1 VSGWGGI
8 YVRWAVQTT
17 HKIPGDGA
25 AAFADYL
32 TSTSRRGDYY
42 LGHGGEGDRA
52 ESPEGRWHGPP
63 ATLRGLGVDPEGP
76 VDREALVSL
85 MGGVA
90 PATGEPFRRVGSDG
104 SRVAGIDLTFSA
116 PKSVSALW
124 AVASP
129 FRRAQIE
136 AAHRGAVAS
145 ARDRIV
151 REVGLV
157 RRRRDGE
164 IEWERPA
171 GLVAAEF
178 LHTASRLTRDQEANG
193 GVPDPQLHSHL
204 VVLAAKRADGRLV
217 AVDSRE
223 LFRSAR
229 VNGAWY
235 RAELAARLVELGVE
249 VHGRTG
255 RDRRYFEVAGIPDA
269 LSGRW
274 SARSD
279 DIARAARVFRQRYG
293 RDPRGAGELGALATR
308 TRGSKAMTSAVEVD
322 GVWRAVGEE
331 YGLPAGRVEGLFG
344 DRERFEQ
351 RDLAAGLLADVC
363 RERSTVSDRDLSAR
377 AYELSAGT
385 CHPRE
390 VGRVVDGLV
399 ARGELVSLEDGSWT
413 TREIRQLERQ
423 TVELAEDRGA
433 EAHAPVGRQSLQRAR
448 AGAEIRIGAR
458 LSAEQEH
465 ALDVVT
471 GQGGVSVLVGQAGTG
486 KGVVISAAREGWEAD
501 GHRVMGTAVAGATA
515 KRLAADTGIVETMTT
530 DALLGRVQSGR
541 LGLDERSVVVMDEAG
556 MADTRRLAALTQ
568 ATSASRSKLVLVG
581 DQAQLSSIGAGGLFD
596 SVRVKV
602 PTAELTEVHRAREGW
617 ERDAWARVRSGDA
630 APALAAYRSHERL
643 HVSNTREEAGERMV
657 DDWDQARRE
666 VGEGGCVMIGD
677 ASNAELDRL
686 NAMAQDRRLE
696 AGELGEE
703 RAELSGR
710 PYGLHA
716 GDEVLLTGAL
726 YEPGRERVENGTRA
740 QVTHARGPKVA
751 LRTEEPQPREVRVDT
766 RRFSEVR
773 LAYAQH
779 VYKAQGATVDRAL
792 VLTGGWQTDRESA
805 YVAVTRARE
814 RTDLYVS
821 REDLGEDGMDD
832 GAIQRLSE
840 RIAVSRAQ
848 RASITQAESPRQASI
863 GRAEQPA
870 PASIAEVAAWGRGSS
885 TAEVSRRGGDA
896 GFDEAP
902 SSPAQGVRRE
912 SLVGRILRERK
923 ELEAQRANER
933 GRGRD

>member
-1 VSGWGGI
+1 MLVFGRLCRAGAGI

-42 LGHGGEGDRA
+42 LGQDGEGDRA
-52 ESPEGRWHGPP
+52 EGPEGRWHGPP
-63 ATLRGLGVDPEGP
+63 ATLRGFGVDPEGP

-90 PATGEPFRRVGSDG
+90 PATGEPFRRVGGDG
-104 SRVAGIDLTFSA
+104 SRVAGIDLTFS
-116 PKSVSALW
+116 
-124 AVASP
+124 
-129 FRRAQIE
+129 
-136 AAHRGAVAS
+136 
-145 ARDRIV
+145 
-151 REVGLV
+151 
-157 RRRRDGE
+157 
-164 IEWERPA
+164 
-171 GLVAAEF
+171 
-178 LHTASRLTRDQEANG
+178 
-193 GVPDPQLHSHL
+193 
-204 VVLAAKRADGRLV
+204 
-217 AVDSRE
+217 
-223 LFRSAR
+223 
-229 VNGAWY
+229 
-235 RAELAARLVELGVE
+235 
-249 VHGRTG
+249 
-255 RDRRYFEVAGIPDA
+255 
-269 LSGRW
+269 
-274 SARSD
+274 
-279 DIARAARVFRQRYG
+279 
-293 RDPRGAGELGALATR
+293 LATR
-308 TRGSKAMTSAVEVD
+308 TRGSKATTAAVEVD

-344 DRERFEQ
+344 DGERFEQ

-363 RERSTVSDRDLSAR
+363 RERSTVSDRDLWAR

-399 ARGELVSLEDGSWT
+399 ARGELVGLEDGSWT
-413 TREIRQLERQ
+413 IREIRQLERQ

-486 KGVVISAAREGWEAD
+486 KGVVISAAREAWEAD
-501 GHRVMGTAVAGATA
+501 GHRVMGIAVAGATA

-666 VGEGGCVMIGD
+666 VEEGGCVMIGD

-703 RAELSGR
+703 RAELPGR

-805 YVAVTRARE
+805 YVALTRARE
-814 RTDLYVS
+814 PPTSTSPEKTSART
-821 REDLGEDGMDD
+821 
-832 GAIQRLSE
+832 
-840 RIAVSRAQ
+840 
-848 RASITQAESPRQASI
+848 
-863 GRAEQPA
+863 
-870 PASIAEVAAWGRGSS
+870 AW
-885 TAEVSRRGGDA
+885 TT
-896 GFDEAP
+896 AP
-902 SSPAQGVRRE
+902 SSASQSASRQAGPSRHR
-912 SLVGRILRERK
+912 SPRPSH
-923 ELEAQRANER
+923 R
-933 GRGRD
+933 GRRRSAGPKSRRRRR

>member
-1 VSGWGGI
+1 VSAWGGV
-8 YVRWAVQTT
+8 YVRFAVQTT

-42 LGHGGEGDRA
+42 LGQDDGA
-52 ESPEGRWHGPP
+52 ERPEGRWHGPP
-63 ATLRGLGVDPEGP
+63 GTLRGLGVDPGGP
-76 VDREALVSL
+76 VERDALVSL

-90 PATGEPFRRVGSDG
+90 PGSGVPFRRVGGDG

-129 FRRAQIE
+129 YRRAQIE
-136 AAHRGAVAS
+136 AAHRAAVAG

-151 REVGLV
+151 REVGVV
-157 RRRRDGE
+157 RRRRDGRV
-164 IEWERPA
+164 EWERA
-171 GLVAAEF
+171 GGLVAAEF
-178 LHTASRLTRDQEANG
+178 LHTASRLTRDQEADG
-193 GVPDPQLHSHL
+193 GVADPQLHSHL
-204 VVLAAKRADGRLV
+204 VVLAAQRADGRLA

-235 RAELAARLVELGVE
+235 RAELAARLVELGVQ
-249 VHGRTG
+249 VRGGTG
-255 RDRRYFEVAGIPDA
+255 KDGRYFEVVGVPEA

-279 DIARAARVFRQRYG
+279 DIARAARVFRKRYG

-308 TRGSKAMTSAVEVD
+308 TRGSKAMTAAVEVD

-331 YGLPAGRVEGLFG
+331 YGLSAGRVESLFG

-363 RERSTVSDRDLSAR
+363 RERSTVSERDLWAR

-385 CHPRE
+385 CHPSE
-390 VGRVVDGLV
+390 VAPVVDGLV
-399 ARGELVSLEDGSWT
+399 GRGELVALEDGSWT
-413 TREIRQLERQ
+413 TRELRELEQR
-423 TVELAEDRGA
+423 TVELAEDRGDEIA
-433 EAHAPVGRQSLQRAR
+433 APVRRRSLQQAR
-448 AGAEIRIGAR
+448 AGAEVKLGRR

-471 GQGGVSVLVGQAGTG
+471 SGAGVSVLVGQAGTG
-486 KGVVISAAREGWEAD
+486 KGVVISAAREAWEAD
-501 GHRVMGTAVAGATA
+501 GYRVIGTAVAGATA
-515 KRLAADTGIVETMTT
+515 KRLAADAGTKETMTT

-556 MADTRRLAALTQ
+556 MADTRRLAALTRT
-568 ATSASRSKLVLVG
+568 TSVSGSKLVLVG
-581 DQAQLSSIGAGGLFD
+581 DQAQLSPIGAGGMFD
-596 SVRVKV
+596 AVRSKV
-602 PTAELTEVHRAREGW
+602 PSAELTEVHRAREGW
-617 ERDAWARVRSGDA
+617 EREAWARVRAGEA
-630 APALAAYRSHERL
+630 APALAAYRARDRL
-643 HVSNTREEAGERMV
+643 HVSDTREEAGERMV
-657 DDWDQARRE
+657 DDWDRARRE
-666 VGEGGCVMIGD
+666 TGEGGCVMICD
-677 ASNAELDRL
+677 ASNSELDHL

-696 AGELGEE
+696 AGELGQE
-703 RAELSGR
+703 RAELPGR

-716 GDEVLLTGAL
+716 GDEVLLTRAL

-740 QVTHARGPKVA
+740 RVTQARGKKVA
-751 LRTEEPQPREVRVDT
+751 LRTEEPQPREVGVDT
-766 RRFSEVR
+766 RRFSEMR

-805 YVAVTRARE
+805 YVAITRARD

-840 RIAVSRAQ
+840 RIDVSRAQ
-848 RASITQAESPRQASI
+848 QASITQAEAPRQASI
-863 GRAEQPA
+863 GRAEEPA
-870 PASIAEVAAWGRGSS
+870 QASTTELEAWRRGSS
-885 TAEVSRRGGDA
+885 KAEVSRPEDDA
-896 GFDEAP
+896 GVEQAP
-902 SSPAQGVRRE
+902 ASPVPGPRRE

-923 ELEAQRANER
+923 ELERERANER

>member
-1 VSGWGGI
+1 VPVEGGV
-8 YVRWAVQTT
+8 YVRFAVQTT

-42 LGHGGEGDRA
+42 LGGDDGA
-52 ESPEGRWHGPP
+52 ERPEGRWHGPP

-76 VDREALVSL
+76 VERGALASF

-90 PATGEPFRRVGSDG
+90 PATGEPFRRVGGDG

-129 FRRAQIE
+129 YRRAQIE
-136 AAHRGAVAS
+136 AAHRAAVAG
-145 ARDRIV
+145 ARDRIE
-151 REVGLV
+151 REVAVV
-157 RRRRDGE
+157 RRRRDGRVE
-164 IEWERPA
+164 SERA
-171 GLVAAEF
+171 AALVAAEF
-178 LHTASRLTRDQEANG
+178 LHTASRLTRDQEADG

-204 VVLAAKRADGRLV
+204 VVLAAERADGQLA

-249 VHGRTG
+249 VRGGTG
-255 RDRRYFEVAGIPDA
+255 RDGRYFEAAGVPEA
-269 LSGRW
+269 LSTRW
-274 SARSD
+274 SARSE
-279 DIARAARVFRQRYG
+279 DIARAAREFRQRYG

-308 TRGSKAMTSAVEVD
+308 TRGSKAMTSVVEVD
-322 GVWRAVGEE
+322 GAWRAVGEE
-331 YGLPAGRVEGLFG
+331 YGLSAERVEGLFG
-344 DRERFEQ
+344 DRERFEP
-351 RDLAAGLLADVC
+351 RDLATGLLADVC
-363 RERSTVSDRDLSAR
+363 RERSTVSERDLWAR
-377 AYELSAGT
+377 VYELSTGT
-385 CHPRE
+385 CHPCE
-390 VGRVVDGLV
+390 VGKVVDGLV
-399 ARGELVSLEDGSWT
+399 RRGELVALEDGSWT
-413 TREIRQLERQ
+413 TRELRDLERE
-423 TVELAEDRGA
+423 TVERAERRGA
-433 EAHAPVGRQSLQRAR
+433 EVPAPVRRQSLQQARAR
-448 AGAEIRIGAR
+448 AEGRVGGR
-458 LSAEQEH
+458 LTAEQEH

-471 GQGGVSVLVGQAGTG
+471 SGGGVSVLVGQAGTG
-486 KGVVISAAREGWEAD
+486 KGVVISTAREAWEAD
-501 GHRVMGTAVAGATA
+501 SQRVIGTAVAGATA
-515 KRLAADTGIVETMTT
+515 KRLAADTGMSETMTT

-541 LGLDERSVVVMDEAG
+541 LGLDDLSVVVMDEAA
-556 MADTRRLAALTQ
+556 MADTRRLAALTR
-568 ATSASRSKLVLVG
+568 ATSESGSKLVLVG
-581 DQAQLSSIGAGGLFD
+581 DQGQLSAIGAGGLFD
-596 SVRVKV
+596 SLRAKV
-602 PTAELTEVHRAREGW
+602 PAAELTEVQRAREDW
-617 ERDAWARVRSGDA
+617 ERDAWVQVRAGDA
-630 APALAAYRSHERL
+630 APALAAYRARGRL
-643 HVSNTREEAGERMV
+643 HVSDTREEAGERMV
-657 DDWDQARRE
+657 DDWDRARLD
-666 VGEGGCVMIGD
+666 VSEGGCVMICD

-686 NAMAQDRRLE
+686 NAIAQLRRLS

-703 RAELSGR
+703 RAELPGR

-740 QVTHARGPKVA
+740 HITRAQGRKVA
-751 LRTEEPQPREVRVDT
+751 LRTEEPEPREVRVDT
-766 RRFSEVR
+766 RRFSELR

-805 YVAVTRARE
+805 YVALTRARE

-832 GAIQRLSE
+832 DAIQRLSE
-840 RIAVSRAQ
+840 RITVSRSQ
-848 RASITQAESPRQASI
+848 QASITRAEAPREASI
-863 GRAEQPA
+863 TLPESLRPSLVSPPGTQRP
-870 PASIAEVAAWGRGSS
+870 PSIVRP
-885 TAEVSRRGGDA
+885 
-896 GFDEAP
+896 EAP
-902 SSPAQGVRRE
+902 RHQDELGVEQEPGSPLQGVRRE

-923 ELEAQRANER
+923 QLEAQRANER

>member
-1 VSGWGGI
+1 M
-8 YVRWAVQTT
+8 QTT

-42 LGHGGEGDRA
+42 LGQDDGA
-52 ESPEGRWHGPP
+52 EPTEGRWHGTPT
-63 ATLRGLGVDPEGP
+63 TLRRLGVDPEGP
-76 VDREALVSL
+76 VGRGALVSL

-90 PATGEPFRRVGSDG
+90 PGSGEPFRRVGGDG

-129 FRRAQIE
+129 YRRAQIE
-136 AAHRGAVAS
+136 AAHRGAVAGT
-145 ARDRIV
+145 RGRIV

-157 RRRRDGE
+157 RRRREGRV
-164 IEWERPA
+164 EWERA
-171 GLVAAEF
+171 RGLVGAEF
-178 LHTASRLTRDQEANG
+178 LHTASRLTRDQEAEG

-204 VVLAAKRADGRLV
+204 VVLAAERTDGRLA

-235 RAELAARLVELGVE
+235 RAELAARLVDLGVE
-249 VHGRTG
+249 VRGRTG
-255 RDRRYFEVAGIPDA
+255 RDGRYFEVPGVPEG
-269 LSGRW
+269 LSARW
-274 SARSD
+274 SARSE

-308 TRGSKAMTSAVEVD
+308 TRGSKAVTSSVEVD

-331 YGLPAGRVEGLFG
+331 YGLSAGRAEGLFS

-351 RDLAAGLLADVC
+351 RDLATGLLADVC
-363 RERSTVSDRDLSAR
+363 RERSTVTRRDLWAR

-385 CHPRE
+385 SHPRE

-399 ARGELVSLEDGSWT
+399 GRGELVALEDGSFT
-413 TREIRQLERQ
+413 TREQREMEQR
-423 TVELAEDRGA
+423 TVELAEDRRD

-448 AGAEIRIGAR
+448 AGAEVRVGNR
-458 LSAEQEH
+458 LSAEQER

-471 GQGGVSVLVGQAGTG
+471 GGGGVSVLVGQAGTG
-486 KGVVISAAREGWEAD
+486 KGVVISAAREAWESG
-501 GHRVMGTAVAGATA
+501 GHRVIGTAVAGATA
-515 KRLAADTGIVETMTT
+515 KRLGADTGIAETMTT

-541 LGLDERSVVVMDEAG
+541 LGLDDRSVVVMDEAG

-568 ATSASRSKLVLVG
+568 ATSASKSKLVLVG

-596 SVRVKV
+596 AVRAKV
-602 PTAELTEVHRAREGW
+602 PTADLTEVHRAREGW
-617 ERDAWARVRSGDA
+617 ERDAWAQIRAGDA
-630 APALAAYRSHERL
+630 APALATYRAHERL
-643 HVSNTREEAGERMV
+643 HVSDTREEAGERMI
-657 DDWDQARRE
+657 DDWDHARAE
-666 VGEGGCVMIGD
+666 AGQGGCVMIGD
-677 ASNAELDRL
+677 ASNSELDRL
-686 NAMAQDRRLE
+686 NAMAQERRLS
-696 AGELGEE
+696 AGELGED
-703 RAELSGR
+703 LVDLPGR

-740 QVTHARGPKVA
+740 RVTHARGRKVT
-751 LRTEEPQPREVRVDT
+751 LRTEEPQPREVKVDT

-805 YVAVTRARE
+805 YVALTRARE

-848 RASITQAESPRQASI
+848 QASISQAEAPRQASI
-863 GRAEQPA
+863 GRAGGPA
-870 PASIAEVAAWGRGSS
+870 QASMTEV
-885 TAEVSRRGGDA
+885 EVRRQGNRKVEGSRREGNAGVEQDA
-896 GFDEAP
+896 TAP
-902 SSPAQGVRRE
+902 VPGVRRE

-923 ELEAQRANER
+923 ELERQRANER